1 MAMSMQKSTEDVSK
15 SLNSSNFPIKRQS
28 TRHKKTDSQ
37 VPTLNLNKSI
47 GTESAS
53 QLQISKQSSSKSQ
66 RKHLTNPTGRGS
78 CNSSYRAQSASN
90 RSQAAV
96 RPYTAATKAVKN
108 SRILPGRMFD
118 DYQ

>member
-47 GTESAS
+47 YCWPLIGCDY
-53 QLQISKQSSSKSQ
+53 
-66 RKHLTNPTGRGS
+66 LTSIGS
-78 CNSSYRAQSASN
+78 WMMARLEVLSVAW
-90 RSQAAV
+90 
-96 RPYTAATKAVKN
+96 
-108 SRILPGRMFD
+108 
-118 DYQ
+118 